1 MERNYDDRQK
11 SQQDRYRQPDQAQN
25 SSDQQRRGGAQG
37 SAADL
42 EKRGRAGLP
51 EIGNDADRQRSDR
64 HKSDF

>member
-11 SQQDRYRQPDQAQN
+11 PQQDRNRQPDQAPTAANQ
-25 SSDQQRRGGAQG
+25 SERGGAQG

-42 EKRGRAGLP
+42 DKRGRAGLP
-51 EIGNDADRQRSDR
+51 EIGNEADRQRSER